1 MTGTLEFGWDGD
13 DGLGDQLI
21 EAVLRGD
28 KTATSSLAIE
38 YLSGEPLPRVGE
50 RLTLVDHHGRAHGV
64 VETTATTII
73 PLHLIGDDVAFA
85 EGEGYA
91 DADAYRRGH
100 VQFWG
105 EVAHLVREESGDP
118 DWQLREAEPVVVHR
132 FRLVESAVDEA
143 AGDEA
148 AGDDPLPETP
158 AESRHLGV
166 LVARPVAEVV
176 AFAGDPA
183 NLPRWAAG
191 LGGSVH
197 FVAEAGVD
205 GQWVAD
211 APMGR
216 VTIEFAPPNE
226 FGILDHVVTLPT
238 GETVLNPMRVL
249 AAPGGSEVVF
259 SLRRGP
265 GVTEAGFDADV
276 RAVLSDLHTLA
287 EVLRPS

>member
-1 MTGTLEFGWDGD
+1 MTGTLEFGYDGD
-13 DGLGDQLI
+13 GGLGDRLI
-21 EAVLRGD
+21 QAVLRGD

-50 RLTLVDHHGRAHGV
+50 RLTLVDHGGRAYGT

-100 VQFWG
+100 VQFWD

-118 DWQLREAEPVVVHR
+118 GWRLRESEPVVVHR
-132 FRLVESAVDEA
+132 FRLVEPVGEGES
-143 AGDEA
+143 
-148 AGDDPLPETP
+148 PETP
-158 AESRHLGV
+158 PTSRHLGV
-166 LVARPVAEVV
+166 LVARSVAEVV

-183 NLPRWAAG
+183 NLPQWAAG
-191 LGGSVH
+191 LGGAIR
-197 FVAEAGVD
+197 FID

-216 VTIEFAPPNE
+216 VTVEFVPPNE
-226 FGILDHVVTLPT
+226 FGILDHGVTLPT

-249 AAPGGSEVVF
+249 PAPGGSEVVF
-259 SLRRGP
+259 SLRRRP
-265 GVTEAGFDADV
+265 GVTDAKFDADV
-276 RAVLSDLHTLA
+276 HSVESDLRTLA
-287 EVLRPS
+287 QVLAVP